1 VKRINRLSIFLGA
14 VSVIAMLTAIGASAQ
29 EPGPQLTPPAAPA
42 PAAPAAE
49 IPSRPDT
56 PAGQQQPPVI
66 SADELIYDQTLGLVT
81 ARGKVEIH
89 QNHQIVRADQVTY
102 NQKTQV
108 VAASGHVTMVQPGGE
123 VMFGDYAE
131 LTDDLK
137 DGFIQQVSLILS
149 DNSRMIG
156 NSAVRERGEITTID
170 RAVYSPCN
178 LCKDDP
184 TAPPLWQIRAV
195 RVTNDAVS
203 KDIIYHDAFI
213 DLFGVPLFYTPYFS
227 MPDPS
232 VDRRQGFLFPTFGA
246 TSDVGPFFGL
256 QYYFDISPDQD
267 ATLGTMV
274 TRDAGTL
281 FSGEYRKRFDKGLVT
296 LNGSINQSGYD
307 KILND
312 NSGFNGSNLDF
323 RSQQVRWHF
332 FGSARYD
339 FDQNWRF
346 GTDIQRTSDR
356 TYLDNFGI
364 SSSDVLQ
371 SRAYAEGFYG
381 LNYISV
387 EALDWQ
393 DLRTPGTGIGN
404 KGFSPTILPW
414 AQANYVSEPNALFGG
429 QWFVN
434 ASAISLLRDYDPVT
448 SDPTRGVD
456 TRRLSSQIGWQRD
469 FYTDSG
475 IVLNARTYLRGD
487 LYQSNDMPDGTKVID
502 GGPDEV
508 LTRDENAARI
518 FPVATLTARYPFVG
532 QIGTYQQLLE
542 PIVSFS
548 AAPEVSNG
556 NKIPNNDSADIE
568 FDEINLFSENR
579 FPGLDRV
586 EGGQHVSYGFRYGL
600 YAPDGAN
607 ATFFVGQSYRFEK
620 DDDFPESS
628 GLRDKVS
635 DYVGRVTL
643 HPAPY
648 LNLDWRFRLD
658 KDNFY
663 SRRQFVQA
671 TTTPADWL
679 NLNVNYSLLDDKGP
693 DDDGNTFNQQQLGA
707 GGTAKVSDY
716 WSLSTGMTYDIQNM
730 RPFTYSA
737 GAQYMDECF
746 TFGVTVQRRF
756 TTAEDQKEGYS
767 VFLTLNLKNLGE
779 VPLKLSGEQSRTPGT

>member
-1 VKRINRLSIFLGA
+1 
-14 VSVIAMLTAIGASAQ
+14 MLTAIGASAQ
-29 EPGPQLTPPAAPA
+29 EPGQQQTPPAAPA
-42 PAAPAAE
+42 AQQPEPAKRPQPAA
-49 IPSRPDT
+49 
-56 PAGQQQPPVI
+56 QQEPPVI

-89 QNHQIVRADQVTY
+89 QNHQILRADQVTY

-108 VAASGHVTMVQPGGE
+108 VAASGHVTLVQPGGE
-123 VMFGDYAE
+123 VVFGEYSE

-156 NSAVRERGEITTID
+156 NSAVRERGEVTTID
-170 RAVYSPCN
+170 RGVYSPCN
-178 LCKDDP
+178 VCKDDP
-184 TAPPLWQIRAV
+184 TQPPLWQIRAV
-195 RVTNDAVS
+195 RVVDDAVS

-213 DLFGVPLFYTPYFS
+213 DLFGIPLFYTPYFS
-227 MPDPS
+227 MPEPS
-232 VDRRQGFLFPTFGA
+232 VDRRSGFLFPQFGG
-246 TSDVGPFFGL
+246 TSDVGPFLGL
-256 QYYFDISPDQD
+256 NYYYVISPDQD
-267 ATLGTMV
+267 VTVGGLL
-274 TRDAGTL
+274 TRDAGPM
-281 FSGEYRKRFDKGLVT
+281 FSGEYRKRFDKGIIT
-296 LNGSINQSGYD
+296 LDGSINQSGYS

-312 NSGFNGSNLDF
+312 FSGPNGTNLDF
-323 RSQQVRWHF
+323 RSQQLRWHF

-346 GTDIQRTSDR
+346 GADVQRTSDR
-356 TYLDNFGI
+356 TYLDNFNI
-364 SSSDVLQ
+364 SSADVLQ

-381 LNYISV
+381 LSYISV

-393 DLRTPGTGIGN
+393 DLRVPGTGIGN
-404 KGFSPTILPW
+404 KGYSPTVLPW
-414 AQANYVSEPNALFGG
+414 AQANYVSEPNTILGG
-429 QWFVN
+429 QWFAN
-434 ASAISLLRDYDPVT
+434 ASALSLVRDFDPVT
-448 SDPTRGVD
+448 SDPTRGID
-456 TRRLSSQIGWQRD
+456 TQRFSAQVGWQRE

-487 LYQSNDMPDGTKVID
+487 LYQSNDMPDGTRVVD

-508 LTRDENAARI
+508 LTKNGVGAARF
-518 FPVATLTARYPFVG
+518 FPVAEVTARYPFVG
-532 QIGTYQQLLE
+532 QLGPYQQLLE

-548 AAPEVSNG
+548 AAPKISNG

-600 YAPDGAN
+600 YAPDGAS

-643 HPAPY
+643 HPIPE

-671 TTTPADWL
+671 STTPLNWL

-693 DDDGNTFNQQQLGA
+693 DDDGNIFNQQQLGA
-707 GGTAKVSDY
+707 GASAKVSDY
-716 WSLSTGMTYDIQNM
+716 WTVSTGLTYDIEGM
-730 RPFTYSA
+730 RPFRYSL
-737 GAQYMDECF
+737 GAQYQDECF
-746 TFGVTVQRRF
+746 TFGLTAQRRF
-756 TTAEDQKEGYS
+756 TTAEDEKEGYS
-767 VFLTLNLKNLGE
+767 FFLTLSLKNLGE
-779 VPLKLSGEQSRTPGT
+779 VPVKLSGEQSRAAGT

>member
-1 VKRINRLSIFLGA
+1 MV
-14 VSVIAMLTAIGASAQ
+14 AMLTAIGASAQ
-29 EPGPQLTPPAAPA
+29 EQGQPQTPSAA
-42 PAAPAAE
+42 PAAPQPSQPAA
-49 IPSRPDT
+49 

-89 QNHQIVRADQVTY
+89 QNHQILRADQVTY

-108 VAASGHVTMVQPGGE
+108 VAASGNVTLVQPGGE
-123 VMFGDYAE
+123 VMFGEYAE
-131 LTDDLK
+131 LTDDMK
-137 DGFIQQVSLILS
+137 DGFIQQVSLILA

-156 NSAVRERGEITTID
+156 NSAVRERGEVTTID

-184 TAPPLWQIRAV
+184 SRPPLWQIRAV
-195 RVTNDAVS
+195 RVTSDAVS

-232 VDRRQGFLFPTFGA
+232 VDRRSGFLFPTFGS

-267 ATLGTMV
+267 ATLGALI
-274 TRDAGTL
+274 TRDNGPM
-281 FSGEYRKRFDKGLVT
+281 FSGQYRKRFDKGLVT
-296 LNGSINQSGYD
+296 LEGSVNQSGYL
-307 KILND
+307 KLNQ
-312 NSGFNGSNLDF
+312 NGSTDF
-323 RSQQVRWHF
+323 RPQQFRWHF

-346 GTDIQRTSDR
+346 GADINRTSDR
-356 TYLDNFGI
+356 TYLDDFNI
-364 SSSDVLQ
+364 SSADVLQ

-393 DLRTPGTGIGN
+393 DLRAPGTGIGSR
-404 KGFSPTILPW
+404 GFSPTILPW
-414 AQANYVSEPNALFGG
+414 AQASYVSEPNTAVFGG

-434 ASAISLLRDYDPVT
+434 ASAINLLRDYDPT
-448 SDPTRGVD
+448 TGDPDRGLD
-456 TRRLSSQIGWQRD
+456 TRRLSSQLGWQREI
-469 FYTDSG
+469 YTDAG
-475 IVLNARTYLRGD
+475 IVLSARAYMRGD
-487 LYQSNDMPDGTKVID
+487 LYQSSEVPDGVED
-502 GGPDEV
+502 GEV
-508 LTRDENAARI
+508 RLRDNVVGGRL
-518 FPVATLTARYPFVG
+518 FPAVNVTARYPFVG
-532 QIGTYQQLLE
+532 QLGSYQQMIE

-548 AAPEVSNG
+548 ASTSIDSSN
-556 NKIPNNDSADIE
+556 KDIPNNDSADIE

-586 EGGQHVSYGFRYGL
+586 ETGEHVSYGLRYGL
-600 YAPDGAN
+600 YGADGSS
-607 ATFFVGQSYRFEK
+607 ATAFFGQSYRFQE
-620 DDDFPESS
+620 DDDFSEAS
-628 GLRDKVS
+628 GLRDKFS

-643 HPAPY
+643 HPGPY

-663 SRRQFVQA
+663 SRRQYVQA
-671 TTTPADWL
+671 STAPADWL
-679 NLNVNYSLLDDKGP
+679 NLNVDYSLLDDEGE
-693 DDDGNTFNQQQLGA
+693 DAEGNSFNQQQLGA
-707 GGTAKVSDY
+707 GASAKISDY
-716 WSLSTGMTYDIQNM
+716 WTLSTGMTYDIEGM
-730 RPFTYSA
+730 RPYRYSL
-737 GAQYMDECF
+737 GAQYADECF
-746 TFGVTVQRRF
+746 IFGVTAQRQF

-767 VFLTLNLKNLGE
+767 FFVTLSLKNLGE
-779 VPLKLSGEQSRTPGT
+779 VPLKFSSEQSRTPGT

>member
-1 VKRINRLSIFLGA
+1 
-14 VSVIAMLTAIGASAQ
+14 MLTAIGASAQ
-29 EPGPQLTPPAAPA
+29 EPGQQQTPPA
-42 PAAPAAE
+42 PAAQPPQPAAKQ
-49 IPSRPDT
+49 PQ
-56 PAGQQQPPVI
+56 PAAQQEPPVI

-89 QNHQIVRADQVTY
+89 QNHQILRADQVTY

-108 VAASGHVTMVQPGGE
+108 VAASGHVTLVQPGGE
-123 VMFGDYAE
+123 VVFGDYAE
-131 LTDDLK
+131 LTDDMK

-156 NSAVRERGEITTID
+156 NSAVRERGEVTTID
-170 RAVYSPCN
+170 RGVYSPCN

-184 TAPPLWQIRAV
+184 TQPPLWQIRAV
-195 RVTNDAVS
+195 RVVDDAVS

-213 DLFGVPLFYTPYFS
+213 DLFGIPLFYTPYFS
-227 MPDPS
+227 MPEPS
-232 VDRRQGFLFPTFGA
+232 VDRRSGFLFPRFGG
-246 TSDVGPFFGL
+246 TSDVGPFLGL
-256 QYYFDISPDQD
+256 DYYYVISPDQD
-267 ATLGTMV
+267 VTVGTLL
-274 TRDAGTL
+274 TRDNGPL
-281 FSGEYRKRFDKGLVT
+281 FSGEYRKRFDKGIVT
-296 LNGSINQSGYD
+296 LDGSVNQSGYI
-307 KILND
+307 KLNQD
-312 NSGFNGSNLDF
+312 GTSTF
-323 RSQQVRWHF
+323 RPEQLRWHL

-346 GTDIQRTSDR
+346 GVDVQRTSDR
-356 TYLDNFGI
+356 KYLDNFNI
-364 SSSDVLQ
+364 SSADVLQ
-371 SRAYAEGFYG
+371 SRAFAEGFYG

-404 KGFSPTILPW
+404 RGFSPTVLPW
-414 AQANYVSEPNALFGG
+414 AQANYVSEPNTILGG
-429 QWFVN
+429 QWFAN

-448 SDPTRGVD
+448 SDPTRGLD
-456 TRRLSSQIGWQRD
+456 TRRLSAQVGWQRE

-475 IVLNARTYLRGD
+475 IVLSAKTYLRGD
-487 LYQSNDMPDGTKVID
+487 LYQSSDVPDRIEDGDVVTKDNV
-502 GGPDEV
+502 G
-508 LTRDENAARI
+508 AARI
-518 FPVATLTARYPFVG
+518 FPVGTVTARYPFVG
-532 QIGTYQQLLE
+532 QLGPYQQLLE
-542 PIVSFS
+542 PIVGFS
-548 AAPEVSNG
+548 VAPKISNG

-586 EGGQHVSYGFRYGL
+586 EGGQHVSYGLRYGL
-600 YAPDGAN
+600 YAPDGAS
-607 ATFFVGQSYRFEK
+607 ATVFFGQSYRFEK

-628 GLRDKVS
+628 GLRDKLS

-643 HPAPY
+643 HPIPN

-663 SRRQFVQA
+663 SRRQYVQVS
-671 TTTPADWL
+671 TNGPDWL

-707 GGTAKVSDY
+707 GASARVSDY
-716 WSLSTGMTYDIQNM
+716 WTVSTGLTYDIEGM
-730 RPFTYSA
+730 RPFRYSL
-737 GAQYMDECF
+737 GAQYTDECF
-746 TFGVTVQRRF
+746 TFGLTAQRRF

-767 VFLTLNLKNLGE
+767 FFLTLSLKNLGE

>member
-1 VKRINRLSIFLGA
+1 
-14 VSVIAMLTAIGASAQ
+14 MLTAIGASAQ
-29 EPGPQLTPPAAPA
+29 EPGAQQTQ
-42 PAAPAAE
+42 PAAPAAQQQ
-49 IPSRPDT
+49 PSQPAAASPAA

-149 DNSRMIG
+149 DNSRMVG
-156 NSAVRERGEITTID
+156 NSAVRERGEVTTID

-178 LCKDDP
+178 VCKDDP
-184 TAPPLWQIRAV
+184 SQPPLWQIRAV

-267 ATLGTMV
+267 ATLGAMI
-274 TRDAGTL
+274 TRDAGVV

-296 LNGSINQSGYD
+296 LDGSINQSGYS

-312 NSGFNGSNLDF
+312 NSGPNGTNLDF

-332 FGSARYD
+332 FGTAAYD

-346 GTDIQRTSDR
+346 GVNVQRTSDR
-356 TYLDNFGI
+356 KYLDNFNI
-364 SSSDVLQ
+364 SGADILQ
-371 SRAYAEGFYG
+371 SRAFAEGFYG
-381 LNYISV
+381 LSYISV

-393 DLRTPGTGIGN
+393 DLRQPGTGIGS

-414 AQANYVSEPNALFGG
+414 AQANYVSEPNTVLGG

-448 SDPTRGVD
+448 SDPTRGLD
-456 TRRLSSQIGWQRD
+456 TRRLSTQVGWQRD

-487 LYQSNDMPDGTKVID
+487 LYQSSDVPDGINVVN

-508 LTRDENAARI
+508 ILKDSVGAARL

-532 QIGTYQQLLE
+532 QIGSYQQLLE

-548 AAPEVSNG
+548 AAPKISNG
-556 NKIPNNDSADIE
+556 RKIPNNDSADIE

-600 YAPDGAN
+600 YAPDGAS
-607 ATFFVGQSYRFEK
+607 ATFFLGQSYRFEE

-635 DYVGRVTL
+635 DYVGRVTF
-643 HPAPY
+643 HPGPY

-671 TTTPADWL
+671 SATPLDWL

-707 GGTAKVSDY
+707 GGSAKISDY
-716 WSLSTGMTYDIQNM
+716 WTLSTGLTYDIEKM

-737 GAQYMDECF
+737 GAQYQDECF

-767 VFLTLNLKNLGE
+767 FFLTLNLKNLGE
-779 VPLKLSGEQSRTPGT
+779 VPLKLSGEQSRAAGT

>member
-1 VKRINRLSIFLGA
+1 
-14 VSVIAMLTAIGASAQ
+14 MLTAIGASAQ
-29 EPGPQLTPPAAPA
+29 EPGAQ
-42 PAAPAAE
+42 PAAPAAQP
-49 IPSRPDT
+49 PSQPGAAPSPAA

-149 DNSRMIG
+149 DNSRMVG

-178 LCKDDP
+178 VCKDDP
-184 TAPPLWQIRAV
+184 SQPPLWQIRAV

-232 VDRRQGFLFPTFGA
+232 VDRRQGFLFPTFGG

-267 ATLGTMV
+267 ATLGAMV
-274 TRDAGTL
+274 TRDAGVV

-296 LNGSINQSGYD
+296 LDGSINQSGYS

-312 NSGFNGSNLDF
+312 NSGPNGTNLDF
-323 RSQQVRWHF
+323 RSQQLRWHF
-332 FGSARYD
+332 FGTAAYD

-346 GTDIQRTSDR
+346 GVNVQRTSDR
-356 TYLDNFGI
+356 KYLDNFNI
-364 SSSDVLQ
+364 SGADILQ
-371 SRAYAEGFYG
+371 SRAFAEGFYG

-393 DLRTPGTGIGN
+393 DLRQPGTGIGS

-414 AQANYVSEPNALFGG
+414 AQANYVSEPNTVLGG

-448 SDPTRGVD
+448 SDPTRGLD
-456 TRRLSSQIGWQRD
+456 TRRLSTQVGWQRD
-469 FYTDSG
+469 FYTESG

-487 LYQSNDMPDGTKVID
+487 LYQSSDVPDGINVVN

-508 LTRDENAARI
+508 ILKDNVGAARL
-518 FPVATLTARYPFVG
+518 FPVATVTARYPFVG
-532 QIGTYQQLLE
+532 QIGSYQQLLE

-548 AAPEVSNG
+548 AAPKISNG
-556 NKIPNNDSADIE
+556 RKIPNNDSADIE

-586 EGGQHVSYGFRYGL
+586 EGGQHISYGFRYGL
-600 YAPDGAN
+600 YAPDGAS
-607 ATFFVGQSYRFEK
+607 ATAFLGQSYRFEE

-635 DYVGRVTL
+635 DYVGRVTF
-643 HPAPY
+643 HPGPY

-671 TTTPADWL
+671 TTTPLDWL

-693 DDDGNTFNQQQLGA
+693 DDDGNTFNQQQLGT
-707 GGTAKVSDY
+707 GGSAKVSDY
-716 WSLSTGMTYDIQNM
+716 WTLSTGLTYDIEKM

-737 GAQYMDECF
+737 GAQYQDECF

-767 VFLTLNLKNLGE
+767 FFLTLNLKNLGE
-779 VPLKLSGEQSRTPGT
+779 VPLKLSGEQSRTPGA